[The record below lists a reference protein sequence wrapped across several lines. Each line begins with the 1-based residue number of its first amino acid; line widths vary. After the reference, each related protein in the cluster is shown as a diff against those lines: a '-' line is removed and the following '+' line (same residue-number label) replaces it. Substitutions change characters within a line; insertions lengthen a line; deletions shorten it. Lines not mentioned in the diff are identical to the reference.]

1 MIEMWK
7 DVKGFES
14 RYEVSEYGDVR
25 SKKTG
30 KFMTK
35 FENNKGYLRVVLF
48 DGQKNHNAFV
58 HRLVAEAF
66 CERDSD
72 LKTQVNHINENKL
85 DNRAANL
92 EWVTPSENV
101 NHGTSLNRR
110 AESQSYPL
118 YMTVGTVKV
127 LFKSAREAEERTG
140 IPMKAIQ
147 KCCAGVLNTTHG
159 AKFSYSKVV

>member
-1 MIEMWK
+1 MWR

-14 RYEVSEYGDVR
+14 RYEVSDYGDIR

-30 KFMTK
+30 KYMTK
-35 FENNKGYLRVVLF
+35 FDNGRGYLKVSLF
-48 DGQKNHNAFV
+48 DGSKQHNLLV
-58 HRLVAEAF
+58 HRLVAEVF
-66 CERDSD
+66 CERDDD
-72 LKTQVNHINENKL
+72 LKTQVNHINEDKF

-101 NHGTSLNRR
+101 NHGNSLKRR
-110 AESQSYPL
+110 AESQSYPM

-127 LFKSAREAEERTG
+127 FFKSAREAEERTG

-147 KCCAGVLNTTHG
+147 KCCAGALNTTHG
-159 AKFSYSKVV
+159 AKFSYSKAVER